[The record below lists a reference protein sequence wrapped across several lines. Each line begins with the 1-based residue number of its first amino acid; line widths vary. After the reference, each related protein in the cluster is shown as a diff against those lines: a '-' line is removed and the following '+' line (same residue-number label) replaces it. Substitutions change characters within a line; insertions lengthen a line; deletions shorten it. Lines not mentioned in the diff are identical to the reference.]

1 MGKEEPHLRHFLYP
15 RQVMAGSSSKHDM
28 DIKDHSDKHATRMK
42 KLDSEKEAKG
52 KECMLAAIT
61 LPKLSCTWGDGKWRN
76 CLTKVAPLGFYFFL
90 CAP

>member
-1 MGKEEPHLRHFLYP
+1 
-15 RQVMAGSSSKHDM
+15 MAESSSKHDM
-28 DIKDHSDKHATRMK
+28 DIEDHSDKHATRMK